1 MSIVLLGSTSGSC
14 TLQEQAVAGTTTL
27 TLPTFNGT
35 VGLLV
40 SGTVTNTTSGT
51 TIPVTGIPAG
61 VRRVTV
67 MFQGVTISGSTL
79 LLQIGSTTYET
90 SGYVGT
96 AFGVGNTGNV
106 VTALNN
112 TGAFQLTSTAIS
124 SGIYNGA
131 VVLTLLNSST
141 NLWSSSGNLSQT
153 GAGSTGGFG
162 NAGSKTISGGAL
174 GQLRLNTNSGT
185 DTFTAGTIN
194 ILYE

>member
-96 AFGVGNTGNV
+96 AFGVGNTGNT
-106 VTALNN
+106 VTALSN
-112 TGAFQLTSTAIS
+112 TGAFQLSSVATA
-124 SGIYNGA
+124 GVFNGT

-153 GAGSTGGFG
+153 AGGTGGFG

-185 DTFTAGTIN
+185 DTFSSGSIN